1 MKKSLIYY
9 ILMPLML
16 FALMALIGLSI
27 FFLNREIPTDAG
39 VQDSIPGLRITIVSG
54 SSNPNNG
61 SRTNLC
67 YLLRN
72 NKDKLIVVDGGDGYV
87 DYEFLYDY
95 ILKYGNGKV
104 DYWYITHAHS
114 DHSGAICKLLNDDN
128 YNIEIENLYYSLNSL
143 EWYKQ
148 YDERGYES
156 EKLMIESLDSPKIKN
171 KVSCYKN
178 QIISMD
184 NIECEILKVA
194 NPEITMSD
202 NGNDSSMCFK
212 MTAKDVNKSMI
223 FLGDAYT
230 YSSKELLESPEKLD
244 TFAVQMAH
252 HGQNGVTKEVYDA
265 MKPTLC
271 FFSTPQWLYDN
282 NNGTG
287 YNTGGWKT
295 VIVREWLEEY
305 NSDIVASFIGDQYFR
320 LYENGY
326 EVLNDNDEVLYKVEK

>member
-1 MKKSLIYY
+1 MKKVIYY
-9 ILMPLML
+9 ILIPLML
-16 FALMALIGLSI
+16 LALIGI
-27 FFLNREIPTDAG
+27 FIFQSKRVTPVSTDLY
-39 VQDSIPGLRITIVSG
+39 DSKSGMRITVVSG
-54 SSNPNNG
+54 SSGPNNG
-61 SRTNLC
+61 NRTNLC
-67 YLLRN
+67 YLIRT
-72 NKDKLIVVDGGDGYV
+72 NKDKLIIVDGGDGYI
-87 DYEFLYDY
+87 DYTFLYDY
-95 ILKYGNGKV
+95 IVKYGNGKV
-104 DYWYITHAHS
+104 NYWYITHAHS

-128 YNIEIENLYYSLNSL
+128 YNIEIENLYYSLNTL
-143 EWYKQ
+143 DWYKE

-171 KVSCYKN
+171 QVNCYKN
-178 QIISMD
+178 QIINMD
-184 NIECEILKVA
+184 NIKCEILKIA

-212 MTAKDVNKSMI
+212 MTAEDINKSMI
-223 FLGDAYT
+223 FLGDAYI
-230 YSSKELLESPEKLD
+230 YSSKELLENPEKLN

-295 VIVREWLEEY
+295 VITREWLKEY

-320 LYENGY
+320 LYEDGY
-326 EVLNDNDEVLYKVEK
+326 EVLDENDDVLYKIEK